1 MLVLIVF
8 RFVFSGSVEVVG
20 FCSTV
25 LSAVCP
31 FRFEDSAGVESGW
44 SSGEVE
50 YKRCMP
56 WDSRVRIRTSFG
68 SITLPKL
75 V

>member
-1 MLVLIVF
+1 
-8 RFVFSGSVEVVG
+8 
-20 FCSTV
+20 

-31 FRFEDSAGVESGW
+31 FRLDDSGGVESGW

>member
-1 MLVLIVF
+1 MLVLMVF
-8 RFVFSGSVEVVG
+8 RFVLSVSADVVG

-31 FRFEDSAGVESGW
+31 FRLDDSGGVESGW